1 MHTGQKYN
9 EVDFFFNSLAFKN
22 SLCNTNIYN
31 VYYKCKMVLED
42 KQTLLIT
49 NNEYYLIISYKSSLL
64 TLKVFGNF
72 GYIKGT
78 WRQKNIYLH
87 SGVSPDVVE
96 NIVLSC

>member
-1 MHTGQKYN
+1 
-9 EVDFFFNSLAFKN
+9 
-22 SLCNTNIYN
+22 
-31 VYYKCKMVLED
+31 MVLED

-64 TLKVFGNF
+64 TLKVFGSC

-78 WRQKNIYLH
+78 LKQKHTFML